1 MDKDETSSDFEYHE
15 SEAQDFG
22 QSHGTQH
29 THAILAV
36 AAGIKELVEMLRPL
50 VDRQSEQ
57 PQGDGSPCTA
67 LIPGGHGSERC
78 VLPRGHDGLHRLVD
92 GRSWDDTPKCG
103 HYGPFIAGEGHAR
116 PRCKLSRGHTGR
128 HNDGH
133 GMWGVDAETPR
144 SGSAYQTVDEKRCTN
159 LSPLVDSRPTMRCI
173 RLFGHSGECRFP
185 APVESQPPKPFPW
198 PVVADIE
205 YGPDNSESGRCTATL
220 GDVRCAYRRD
230 QHYPY
235 DRSAPRVHASEYL
248 DGEGAIWR

>member
-1 MDKDETSSDFEYHE
+1 MDKDEIFSDFEYHE

-50 VDRQSEQ
+50 VGTITAKPEPLELCSTDPVVSWCLAGDPGSNGFRRCMEPYGHAGDHVHTNRLDNTVVRWSQRHGDVSDR
-57 PQGDGSPCTA
+57 PRGDGSLCMA
-67 LIPGGHGSERC
+67 LFPGGHGSDRC
-78 VLPRGHDGLHRLVD
+78 VLSRGHDGLHRLVD

-144 SGSAYQTVDEKRCTN
+144 SGSAYQTVDEKRCTA
-159 LSPLVDSRPTMRCI
+159 LSTLVESQPPMRCI
-173 RLFGHSGECRFP
+173 RLFDHSGECRF
-185 APVESQPPKPFPW
+185 
-198 PVVADIE
+198 
-205 YGPDNSESGRCTATL
+205 
-220 GDVRCAYRRD
+220 
-230 QHYPY
+230 
-235 DRSAPRVHASEYL
+235 
-248 DGEGAIWR
+248 EGSWAE

>member
-36 AAGIKELVEMLRPL
+36 AAGIKELVELLRPL
-50 VDRQSEQ
+50 VETVTAKPEPLTLRTDGTGSM
-57 PQGDGSPCTA
+57 PCLAGDPGSN
-67 LIPGGHGSERC
+67 GFRRC
-78 VLPRGHDGLHRLVD
+78 MEPYGHDGDHVHR
-92 GRSWDDTPKCG
+92 
-103 HYGPFIAGEGHAR
+103 
-116 PRCKLSRGHTGR
+116 SRMT
-128 HNDGH
+128 
-133 GMWGVDAETPR
+133 GVDYAW
-144 SGSAYQTVDEKRCTN
+144 A
-159 LSPLVDSRPTMRCI
+159 
-173 RLFGHSGECRFP
+173 
-185 APVESQPPKPFPW
+185 QPPGDVPPVDPVTSAALFPW

-205 YGPDNSESGRCTATL
+205 YGPDNSESGRCTATM
-220 GDVRCAYRRD
+220 GTARCAYRRD